1 MKYVTVYASSSNSV
15 VEKYGKRCEELGEM
29 LVENGY
35 GLVFGGS
42 NVGLMNSIAI
52 AMKRHK
58 GKIVSVIP
66 DFFKD
71 QGLGFQ
77 DSDEMIVTKTM
88 QKRMEIMMQRGDA
101 FIALPGGFGTLEEI
115 TEVLTQRYLK
125 KHKNPILLMNY
136 DGFYDPLMEFF
147 EHIISEKLASALIK
161 KLYKTATNN
170 QQAIDYLETYEPF
183 DWDGKWLST
192 NSYDWKKALK

>member
-15 VEKYGKRCEELGEM
+15 VEKYGKRCEQLGEI
-29 LVENGY
+29 LVKNGY

-42 NVGLMNSIAI
+42 NVGLMNSIAK
-52 AMKRHK
+52 AMKK
-58 GKIVSVIP
+58 CGGKIVSVIP

-77 DSDEMIVTKTM
+77 DSDEMIVTTTM
-88 QKRMEIMMQRGDA
+88 QKRKEIMMQKGDV

-125 KHKNPILLMNY
+125 KHKNPIILMNY
-136 DGFYDPLMEFF
+136 NGFYDPLMEFF
-147 EHIISEKLASALIK
+147 DLIINENLASRLIK
-161 KLYKTATNN
+161 RLYKTVTTNR
-170 QQAIDYLETYEPF
+170 QAIDYLKNYEPF
-183 DWDGKWLST
+183 DWNGKWLST